1 MHRVGAI
8 SELTYWNGAAA
19 LAALGV
25 VLAQARSLILE
36 D

>member
-1 MHRVGAI
+1 MH
-8 SELTYWNGAAA
+8 EHKNHGAAA

-25 VLAQARSLILE
+25 VLAQARPLILE